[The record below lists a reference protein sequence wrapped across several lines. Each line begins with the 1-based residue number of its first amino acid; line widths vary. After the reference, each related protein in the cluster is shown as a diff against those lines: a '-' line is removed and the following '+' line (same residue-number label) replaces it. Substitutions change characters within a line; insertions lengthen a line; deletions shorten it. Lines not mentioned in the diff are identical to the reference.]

1 MRDIPMAT
9 TAQSPTGDLCRG
21 EKTKSDIQEY
31 LAIDDDFN
39 NTFESISIIKIP
51 AGEKINIG
59 IAGPFDDGSSGFLS
73 GGWNQIIPPK
83 DYPLDWI
90 EDTIPTNF

>member
-1 MRDIPMAT
+1 MLKI
-9 TAQSPTGDLCRG
+9 G
-21 EKTKSDIQEY
+21 K
-31 LAIDDDFN
+31 AI
-39 NTFESISIIKIP
+39 IP
-51 AGEKINIG
+51 ANKKINIG
-59 IAGPFDDGSSGFLS
+59 IAGPSNDGSSGFLS